1 MLAWTEGTR
10 DGEVDKN
17 LTSGVGCWVLVVGDR
32 DVVFVGRLWLG
43 VQKTRYT
50 CIIDACGVR
59 LERDRNNERRKIR
72 LLGNE
77 MPTAYQAKCENFKV
91 FYTPLVCL

>member
-1 MLAWTEGTR
+1 MVEPVWYDIYHDQGKWGVWCLHGRKETR

-17 LTSGVGCWVLVVGDR
+17 LYLGCWVLVVGDR

-43 VQKTRYT
+43 VQRTRYA

-59 LERDRNNERRKIR
+59 FR
-72 LLGNE
+72 
-77 MPTAYQAKCENFKV
+77 T
-91 FYTPLVCL
+91 